1 MRPAVPLPFFLFI
14 LDKSAC
20 LFVNNEYT
28 GDMKEHRA
36 EDPSM
41 AKVKALFEKSGMT
54 MNDLGIKMG
63 YPPETARQS
72 VFQFLKAS
80 DPHVSM
86 LRRFAKAMDVPL
98 ADLLDEKKSRS
109 K

>member
-1 MRPAVPLPFFLFI
+1 MRSIGLR
-14 LDKSAC
+14 LDLA
-20 LFVNNEYT
+20 VNNVYT
-28 GDMKEHRA
+28 NGMKENRA

-41 AKVKALFEKSGMT
+41 VKVKSLFEKSGLT
-54 MNDLGIKMG
+54 MNDLGLKMG

-72 VFQFLKAS
+72 VFQFMKAG

-86 LRRFAKAMDVPL
+86 LRRFAKAMDVTL
-98 ADLLDEKKSRS
+98 ADLLDENQKSRS

>member
-1 MRPAVPLPFFLFI
+1 MADKRP
-14 LDKSAC
+14 
-20 LFVNNEYT
+20 
-28 GDMKEHRA
+28 

-41 AKVKALFEKSGMT
+41 GKVQALFKQSGLT

-63 YPPETARQS
+63 YEPETARQS

-80 DPHVSM
+80 DPHISM

-98 ADLLDEKKSRS
+98 ADLLHEGKPRKK
-109 K
+109 